1 VPVPCFLLFL
11 VSESYFWKYSRNC
24 TKQKARSLFFQHVHG
39 VRRRDEGE
47 PRGGQTTW
55 RRGRGPPP
63 RQPVV
68 WAPRGSADIAPSPIY
83 SPRRENPKTPSLSSR
98 TYSLPPPSST
108 LTRGVLKLFPAPCR
122 RGESSPE
129 GSTSPCPP
137 PEWCVSSS
145 SLDYGSIA
153 VARWLSSP
161 LVPSCLDLVSCLSW
175 SRSSYCNATCCV
187 CWDLT
192 YIDTYVEL
200 NIILSC
206 LCHLWSCMLSVTC
219 WSLGQVNTCDSKR
232 GYLCMIVGFNLYLTW
247 DSDSKF

>member
-1 VPVPCFLLFL
+1 MPVPCFLLFL

-24 TKQKARSLFFQHVHG
+24 TKQKVKSLFFQHVHG
-39 VRRRDEGE
+39 VRMRATRWPNHLAARQWAQ
-47 PRGGQTTW
+47 PRL
-55 RRGRGPPP
+55 
-63 RQPVV
+63 PVV

-145 SLDYGSIA
+145 YLDYGSIA

-200 NIILSC
+200 NIILPC
-206 LCHLWSCMLSVTC
+206 LCHLWSCMLSVTF